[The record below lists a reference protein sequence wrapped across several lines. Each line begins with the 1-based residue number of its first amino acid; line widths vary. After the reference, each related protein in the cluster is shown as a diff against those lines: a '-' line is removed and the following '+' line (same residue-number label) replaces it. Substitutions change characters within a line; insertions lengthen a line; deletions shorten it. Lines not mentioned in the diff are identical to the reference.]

1 MSKKLTKE
9 EIERYSRQI
18 ILFGEEGQEKLKS
31 TTVLVAGAGG
41 LGSAVLYYL
50 VAAGIGKLIV
60 IDDGLVE
67 LSNLQ
72 RQILYTVDDIGKP
85 KVFVAAE
92 KLRKLNPHV
101 KIIPVNKRITKELLE
116 EYIEDV
122 DIVVDALDNWEARVV
137 LDSVCYK
144 NNTPYVHAGVEGFY
158 GQITFIIP
166 GKTPCLRCIFP
177 MKKLGEKK
185 VIPVVS
191 TTPGI
196 LGVLEANEVIKYVV
210 GIGEVLSN
218 KLLVYNGLYNMFEV
232 IEINASDCDICYE

>member
-31 TTVLVAGAGG
+31 ATVLVAGAGG

-85 KVFVAAE
+85 KVLAAAE

-101 KIIPVNKRITKELLE
+101 EIIPVNKRITKELLE

-122 DIVVDALDNWEARVV
+122 DIVVDALDNWEARAV

-144 NNTPYVHAGVEGFY
+144 NNIPYVHSGVEGFY

-177 MKKLGEKK
+177 MKKLGEKR

-232 IEINASDCDICYE
+232 IEINAGDCSICYE

>member
-18 ILFGEEGQEKLKS
+18 ILFGEKGQEKLKS
-31 TTVLVAGAGG
+31 ATVLVAGAGG
-41 LGSAVLYYL
+41 LGSAALYYL

-72 RQILYTVDDIGKP
+72 RQILYTIDDIGKP
-85 KVFVAAE
+85 KVLVAAE

-101 KIIPVNKRITKELLE
+101 EIIPVNKRITKESLE
-116 EYIEDV
+116 EYIEDI
-122 DIVVDALDNWEARVV
+122 DIVVDALDNWETRAV

-144 NNTPYVHAGVEGFY
+144 NNIPYVHAGVEGFY

-177 MKKLGEKK
+177 MTKSGEKK

-196 LGVLEANEVIKYVV
+196 LGVLEANEVIKFIV
-210 GIGEVLSN
+210 GVGEVLSN

-232 IEINASDCDICYE
+232 IEIKANDCRICYE